1 MGLACCDCMEFGW
14 QELFAN
20 ESAPAKKITTC
31 LPRVLGCDEQQ
42 KDILAE
48 ALKISN
54 AFFGLRT
61 DPFYAVFSQRSSGD
75 SL

>member
-1 MGLACCDCMEFGW
+1 MGLVCCECLEVGW
-14 QELFAN
+14 QELVAN
-20 ESAPAKKITTC
+20 ESATAKKITAC
-31 LPRVLGCDEQQ
+31 SPLVLGCDEQQ

-48 ALKISN
+48 ARKISN

-61 DPFYAVFSQRSSGD
+61 DPFYAVFSQCSSGD